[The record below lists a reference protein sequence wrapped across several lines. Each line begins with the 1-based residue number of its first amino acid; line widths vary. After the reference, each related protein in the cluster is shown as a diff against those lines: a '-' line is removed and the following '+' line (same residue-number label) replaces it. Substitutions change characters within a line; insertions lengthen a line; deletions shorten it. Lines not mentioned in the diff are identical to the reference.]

1 MKKRLL
7 IANRS
12 EIAIRIIRAAH
23 KLGMVA
29 VVFQSDREPEALYLS
44 YADEVI
50 PARDAH
56 NDKAIFLDADR
67 IVQLALENNIDLI
80 HPGYGFLSENP
91 DFAQLCT
98 DNGLNYDPLPS
109 RVK

>member
-12 EIAIRIIRAAH
+12 EIAIRIIHAAH

-29 VVFQSDREPEALYLS
+29 VVFKSDREPEAMYLR
-44 YADEVI
+44 YADEI
-50 PARDAH
+50 INSKDS
-56 NDKAIFLDADR
+56 NYEKAIFLDAPR

-80 HPGYGFLSENP
+80 HP
-91 DFAQLCT
+91 
-98 DNGLNYDPLPS
+98 
-109 RVK
+109 